1 MSISERLNS
10 ILAMESKERRVRT
23 AAGVDRFKQPINS
36 IIVADAPVPNA
47 ISMPSRVVYGDSGI
61 KGWIKASI
69 DDEVFYIGRHEEG
82 WVVQDETDLII
93 AEGDTSQQC
102 DNFLEDLANP
112 AKPLTAQALDKIL
125 KAAGH
130 HTFKLLP
137 AGVETQK
144 KYTARNRNA
153 MGTRDAW
160 TTTFEGN
167 GVYKVNVT
175 GRNAKTRAEDM
186 VDTARLNGLRV
197 TDIVVM
203 DTSSSFVVHNRNIKP
218 LEGRLVWRGTGGQSV
233 KPVVRT
239 PPTAV
244 PTDSNPRKEYRVP
257 KKFYDDHIG
266 RADNPSANPPKSS
279 GAYYKVSLTKEEYDD
294 LLSDADYYADG
305 QGSGD
310 FDPEMNWLLRSAAA
324 TLKAL
329 RESGPPSSETVA
341 ATPKSGGDGNSEKE
355 RLFAVE
361 VDTKAS
367 EIYEKLIAAQGKMYS
382 EESSVRRMSGQRSE
396 YIGRSGNKR
405 WVGTFFEA
413 LTALTKKIA
422 DAKAANSR
430 TLLNQGAFQTVDDAE
445 RSISRYNS
453 ALTVVRR
460 FEDEAAVQEAIWA
473 KHRWNRAF
481 LVLPDVGMG
490 HVHKSRACSTTY
502 PTTRWAWL
510 PDYSGSDEARIVSDA
525 GERACTICY
534 PSAPVGTLDKPTKI
548 YSKGELSAIDARK
561 ARNEERAQK
570 LAETISKA
578 ATKNGDELV
587 ITLGGYRE
595 RFKTERSAM
604 IWAVGAF
611 GGYNNP
617 REEQLAGIM
626 VVAASIAE
634 KRGVNI
640 SEVLQEI
647 QDKGDAKRKRDYG
660 PGFLAPRLVSGK
672 GKKSIDLKH
681 FEHDQSDHGNWSRKV
696 NPAPMNTEQIWGY
709 APSNV
714 KAAHTALYDKDAY
727 EEFILRNDHGG
738 GCEDI
743 AFAVESRFDIPQ
755 VFGYHTTK
763 GGVKEYH
770 SWNQSDNGYI
780 LDAAQYVFGDG
791 DGSRVAVYEPGNPRF
806 QVNNEISEEKTARMF
821 ALDRIEAILETK
833 ERRVRTPEGR
843 DRFKKPIGAII
854 DGVADKY
861 VMFVDEIDP
870 SLADALTP
878 TAQESRDSWIY
889 NFAWPNAYLDEVSQD
904 QGYQE
909 MLHSN
914 LRRMGFGEEVTL
926 RRRGKPSGPV
936 TNASIFSDW
945 QGAGYNGEMHEWTVP
960 ISSIIGVGHPDE
972 GEVFVR
978 QARPVTPRQ
987 KPQLDGL
994 EGDLWDAEYDK
1005 FRVNDRAWSSDIKK
1019 GISLGIY
1026 DPQDA
1031 RDAGWIGNSENWE
1044 PLPEGPLY
1052 HVTTAKSAVAIGGL
1066 KTRDEIGNLAG
1077 GLGGGESDSISLTD
1091 DLATARVILESMNG
1105 MHDVLSGRT
1114 SIADLMESARNGTD
1128 TDRPFDEI
1136 LMSNLITSIGSTE
1149 AENLINGNESSDP
1162 KERLYRRYTAYQLF
1176 LAFREQAG
1184 GPMDPLFFGTDPE
1197 TLLASNPSEFGIVEV
1212 NAKPGSMGYQ
1222 MNALGEWRT
1231 GTGKALETV
1240 GILDDGQA
1248 SYRMSHQPDISGPSV
1263 SDVENLYPGIYE
1275 NPEWYSTGDPKSDR
1289 ESLAV
1294 IKKVRG
1300 NPDAMVTVYR
1310 AAPQGVTTINP
1321 GDWVSLSRTYATE
1334 HGMHATDPAQDMPVI
1349 SMEVPA
1355 RSVVEGSGNS
1365 INEWGYQPVE
1375 DAEIDTKTLFERFY
1389 EIEEKVR
1396 HVIDAAYWGA
1406 PVGTPLPLP
1415 KKPDLELDG
1424 GYTGSTYV
1432 ETISIAEEA
1441 ALQATARLRARQ
1453 AIIFADVAADITTA
1467 KRPVG
1472 VPSVDVIDTQRDAPK
1487 PKPWK
1492 ALSVAQARR
1501 LFRKRAGYGLA
1512 DNKDAID
1519 AYIKEHDDYFTTN
1532 DFYYNGHVLVRVPKS
1547 VRANASASQQQKYD
1561 ASLARIQATIDKL
1574 MELQPVSG
1582 NVTIGIDEEPIWQFM
1597 NSVNKHSRPRL
1608 TEEALRA
1615 QLANGLTDRSDFSL
1629 AGTRFED
1636 NNLVAVFTNDTHHA
1650 IWINPRSLFNAP
1662 KKNSK
1667 DYHVIPLNN
1676 QLAALEYTL
1685 VHEWGH
1691 LLPGTESMDR
1701 DPASTGRYKIS
1712 EYAMNNIAEY
1722 VAEAF
1727 TWWFYDDDF
1736 VYSTAMKETGSL
1748 WSERYD
1754 GSLRKRDL
1762 TRKRHAVALIARKMG
1777 FGNQTK
1783 ASSRAEVY
1791 LENMTNG
1798 DHGKCHIVDDVSGMD
1813 VLGTGYLGGLNE
1825 TKTLFERFYEIEEK
1839 VRNVV
1844 DSEYW
1849 GMPVDTPI
1857 TPGMKPKKKKA
1868 SDYVPSIVGPDSNG
1882 SYEVGINGHQYR
1894 LVFQAE
1900 EETWR
1905 MFEGSKP
1912 VSASFRD
1919 KDQAVKLL
1927 VEREKR
1933 VDDFISKIRPHTPK
1947 PIKNPDSR
1955 PYELSPSVYL
1965 REYIGANTSYWGLGK
1980 NGHEYESLD
1989 TLKKELFDAIAAKE
2003 YSLNASRPIFI
2014 DVTVDSFLKIIA
2026 NRRMKN
2032 AHEADTG
2039 SKRES
2044 RSKYMRIRNSYE
2056 RQIMGVPSDTPASKK
2071 PIYGYSKFD
2080 AQAKR
2085 GWYNYGSVK
2094 IRLKDRVKGRSTMS
2108 AGDSL
2113 DGKVNPV
2120 WMSDVLDGNISSPE
2134 ALWHA
2139 SSDEYRE
2146 SAREVVNGK
2155 SKSTYTDYWEVQIHG
2170 GVTLEDIDSIEMSE
2184 SDYLKLP
2191 AAKKKALEDSEVQ
2204 IWLV

>member
-1 MSISERLNS
+1 MSTEPNRSMGISERLNS

-23 AAGVDRFKQPINS
+23 AAGVDRFKQPLNS

-61 KGWIKASI
+61 KGWVKASI
-69 DDEVFYIGRHEEG
+69 DDEVFYIGRYEEG

-93 AEGDTSQQC
+93 AEGDTRAQC

-112 AKPLTAQALDKIL
+112 AKPLTAPALEKIL
-125 KAAGH
+125 RAAGH

-153 MGTRDAW
+153 MGTRDAS
-160 TTTFEGN
+160 TTTFQGN

-186 VDTARLNGLRV
+186 VDTAKMSGLRV

-203 DTSSSFVVHNRNIKP
+203 ESGSSFVVHNRNIKP

-233 KPVVRT
+233 NPVVRT
-239 PPTAV
+239 PPAAV
-244 PTDSNPRKEYRVP
+244 PTDSKPRKEYRVP

-266 RADNPSANPPKSS
+266 RADNPSAVPPKSS
-279 GAYYKVSLTKEEYDD
+279 GAYYNVSLTKEEYDD

-310 FDPEMNWLLRSAAA
+310 FDPELNGLLRSAAA

-341 ATPKSGGDGNSEKE
+341 STPKSGGDGNSEKE

-361 VDTKAS
+361 VDTKAA
-367 EIYEKLIAAQGKMYS
+367 EIYEKLVAAQGKMYQ
-382 EESSVRRMSGQRSE
+382 EESSIRRMSGQRSE
-396 YIGRSGNKR
+396 YIGRSSNKR
-405 WVGTFFEA
+405 WVGTFPEALEA
-413 LTALTKKIA
+413 LTRKIA

-430 TLLNQGAFQTVDDAE
+430 WLLNDLNQRSSQTVDDAE
-445 RSISRYNS
+445 RAISRYNS
-453 ALTVVRR
+453 ALAVVNRH
-460 FEDEAAVQEAIWA
+460 EADLAVQEAIYA
-473 KHRWNRAF
+473 KHRWTRAF

-490 HVHKSRACSTTY
+490 HVHKSRGCSTTY

-510 PDYSGSDEARIVSDA
+510 PEYSGSDEARIVSDA

-561 ARNEERAQK
+561 QREEERAKK

-611 GGYNNP
+611 GGYNEP
-617 REEQLAGIM
+617 REEELAGIM
-626 VVAASIAE
+626 IIAESIAE

-647 QDKGDAKRKRDYG
+647 QDKGDAKRKKDYG

-672 GKKSIDLKH
+672 GKKS
-681 FEHDQSDHGNWSRKV
+681 V
-696 NPAPMNTEQIWGY
+696 
-709 APSNV
+709 
-714 KAAHTALYDKDAY
+714 
-727 EEFILRNDHGG
+727 
-738 GCEDI
+738 
-743 AFAVESRFDIPQ
+743 
-755 VFGYHTTK
+755 
-763 GGVKEYH
+763 
-770 SWNQSDNGYI
+770 
-780 LDAAQYVFGDG
+780 
-791 DGSRVAVYEPGNPRF
+791 
-806 QVNNEISEEKTARMF
+806 
-821 ALDRIEAILETK
+821 LDRIEAILETK

-861 VMFVDEIDP
+861 VMFVDEIDS

-889 NFAWPNAYLDEVSQD
+889 NFAWPNAYLAEVSQD
-904 QGYQE
+904 QDYQE

-1031 RDAGWIGNSENWE
+1031 KDAGWIGNSENWE

-1162 KERLYRRYTAYQLF
+1162 KERLYRRYNAYQLF

-1222 MNALGEWRT
+1222 MSALGEWRT

-1240 GILDDGQA
+1240 GILDDGQD

-1263 SDVENLYPGIYE
+1263 SDVENLYPDIYAH
-1275 NPEWYSTGDPKSDR
+1275 PEYYWSGSKPTKADR

-1294 IKKVRG
+1294 INRVRG

-1375 DAEIDTKTLFERFY
+1375 DAEIDTKTLFERFH

-1396 HVIDAAYWGA
+1396 HVIDADYWGA
-1406 PVGTPLPLP
+1406 
-1415 KKPDLELDG
+1415 
-1424 GYTGSTYV
+1424 
-1432 ETISIAEEA
+1432 
-1441 ALQATARLRARQ
+1441 
-1453 AIIFADVAADITTA
+1453 
-1467 KRPVG
+1467 
-1472 VPSVDVIDTQRDAPK
+1472 
-1487 PKPWK
+1487 
-1492 ALSVAQARR
+1492 
-1501 LFRKRAGYGLA
+1501 
-1512 DNKDAID
+1512 
-1519 AYIKEHDDYFTTN
+1519 
-1532 DFYYNGHVLVRVPKS
+1532 
-1547 VRANASASQQQKYD
+1547 
-1561 ASLARIQATIDKL
+1561 
-1574 MELQPVSG
+1574 
-1582 NVTIGIDEEPIWQFM
+1582 
-1597 NSVNKHSRPRL
+1597 
-1608 TEEALRA
+1608 
-1615 QLANGLTDRSDFSL
+1615 
-1629 AGTRFED
+1629 
-1636 NNLVAVFTNDTHHA
+1636 
-1650 IWINPRSLFNAP
+1650 
-1662 KKNSK
+1662 
-1667 DYHVIPLNN
+1667 
-1676 QLAALEYTL
+1676 
-1685 VHEWGH
+1685 
-1691 LLPGTESMDR
+1691 
-1701 DPASTGRYKIS
+1701 
-1712 EYAMNNIAEY
+1712 
-1722 VAEAF
+1722 
-1727 TWWFYDDDF
+1727 
-1736 VYSTAMKETGSL
+1736 
-1748 WSERYD
+1748 
-1754 GSLRKRDL
+1754 
-1762 TRKRHAVALIARKMG
+1762 
-1777 FGNQTK
+1777 
-1783 ASSRAEVY
+1783 
-1791 LENMTNG
+1791 
-1798 DHGKCHIVDDVSGMD
+1798 
-1813 VLGTGYLGGLNE
+1813 
-1825 TKTLFERFYEIEEK
+1825 
-1839 VRNVV
+1839 
-1844 DSEYW
+1844 
-1849 GMPVDTPI
+1849 PVDTPI
-1857 TPGMKPKKKKA
+1857 TPGMKPKKPKPKR
-1868 SDYVPSIVGPDSNG
+1868 SKVTKLVPTNLTGAKCAEYQGSKDWADLAIPEENRDSRG
-1882 SYEVGINGHQYR
+1882 
-1894 LVFQAE
+1894 LVFAASITMERLGKKGQGRILKGHDQVDAYINE
-1900 EETWR
+1900 VLRENGFGERVVSVNEGDGILPNDVEAGVSRGMTETLPPDHPLYNAVVPVLMFRKKGISEFVLLHELAHILEGSWR
-1905 MFEGSKP
+1905 EPGADGGHTQLWYDTWGALLRKNGQFEGGLN
-1912 VSASFRD
+1912 
-1919 KDQAVKLL
+1919 LL
-1927 VEREKR
+1927 EFMAYPTE
-1933 VDDFISKIRPHTPK
+1933 
-1947 PIKNPDSR
+1947 
-1955 PYELSPSVYL
+1955 
-1965 REYIGANTSYWGLGK
+1965 G
-1980 NGHEYESLD
+1980 NGVFES
-1989 TLKKELFDAIAAKE
+1989 
-2003 YSLNASRPIFI
+2003 
-2014 DVTVDSFLKIIA
+2014 
-2026 NRRMKN
+2026 
-2032 AHEADTG
+2032 
-2039 SKRES
+2039 
-2044 RSKYMRIRNSYE
+2044 
-2056 RQIMGVPSDTPASKK
+2056 
-2071 PIYGYSKFD
+2071 
-2080 AQAKR
+2080 
-2085 GWYNYGSVK
+2085 
-2094 IRLKDRVKGRSTMS
+2094 
-2108 AGDSL
+2108 
-2113 DGKVNPV
+2113 
-2120 WMSDVLDGNISSPE
+2120 
-2134 ALWHA
+2134 
-2139 SSDEYRE
+2139 
-2146 SAREVVNGK
+2146 
-2155 SKSTYTDYWEVQIHG
+2155 
-2170 GVTLEDIDSIEMSE
+2170 
-2184 SDYLKLP
+2184 
-2191 AAKKKALEDSEVQ
+2191 
-2204 IWLV
+2204 